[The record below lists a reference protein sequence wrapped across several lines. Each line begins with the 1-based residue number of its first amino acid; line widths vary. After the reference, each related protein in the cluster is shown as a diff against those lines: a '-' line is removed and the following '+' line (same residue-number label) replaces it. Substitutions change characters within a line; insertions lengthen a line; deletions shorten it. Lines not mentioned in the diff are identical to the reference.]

1 MKEIKFN
8 GYVRSYGVRAMGSD
22 LHIVNDL
29 YNRLGDEYARE
40 CEVTIR
46 IRDKRQEWIDKYY
59 NLAKR
64 MANAGTYVIK
74 HCKEVC
80 YVIPCNYAGDAASAT
95 PRHGDKYDYKT
106 GVAVAFAKAFGDR
119 VPDYI

>member
-1 MKEIKFN
+1 MKEVKFHGTVRPSSIRIQETEDFYKFYRQILN
-8 GYVRSYGVRAMGSD
+8 GDKGNNLVE
-22 LHIVNDL
+22 I
-29 YNRLGDEYARE
+29 
-40 CEVTIR
+40 TIR
-46 IRDKRQEWIDKYY
+46 ICDKRQEWIDKYY

-80 YVIPCNYAGDAASAT
+80 YVIPCGYAGDAASAT

-106 GVAVAFAKAFGDR
+106 GVAVAFAKAFGDK
-119 VPDYI
+119 VPEYI

>member
-1 MKEIKFN
+1 MKEIKLNLAVTNTSLRARTPESFEKIKAIVAAA
-8 GYVRSYGVRAMGSD
+8 GYGHQV
-22 LHIVNDL
+22 
-29 YNRLGDEYARE
+29 
-40 CEVTIR
+40 EVTVHVH
-46 IRDKRQEWIDKYY
+46 DPRQEWIDKYY

-64 MANAGTYVIK
+64 MANAGTYIIK

-80 YVIPCNYAGDAASAT
+80 YVIPCGYAGDAASAT

-119 VPDYI
+119 VPDCI

>member
-8 GYVRSYGVRAMGSD
+8 GYVRSYGVRATGED
-22 LHIVNDL
+22 LHIINDL
-29 YNRLGDEYARE
+29 YNRLNMEGRE

-64 MANAGTYVIK
+64 MANSGTYVIK

-80 YVIPCNYAGDAASAT
+80 YVIPCGYAGDAASAT

>member
-1 MKEIKFN
+1 MQEYKFK
-8 GYVRSYGVRAMGSD
+8 GYIRPSSVRIGGDDFYNLYKRLHSDDMEDRA
-22 LHIVNDL
+22 
-29 YNRLGDEYARE
+29 
-40 CEVTIR
+40 CEVIIR
-46 IRDKRQEWIDKYY
+46 IRDKRQDWIDKYY
-59 NLAKR
+59 KLAKH

-80 YVIPCNYAGDAASAT
+80 YVIPCGYAGNAASAT

>member
-8 GYVRSYGVRAMGSD
+8 GYVRSYGVRATGSD
-22 LHIVNDL
+22 LHIINDL
-29 YNRLGDEYARE
+29 YAQLDERPCE

-46 IRDKRQEWIDKYY
+46 IRDKRQEWIDHYY

-80 YVIPCNYAGDAASAT
+80 YVIPSQYAGAAAAST